1 MKQFSLEEYLAN
13 PTKKVVTRSGKDV
26 RILCTDAKGDFPIIA
41 LIDELTDNCIYH
53 SVYTKEG
60 HVKPYDIPT
69 RYDLFFAPE
78 KHEGWINIFK
88 GAFINAKAFLGESH
102 IYSSEEIAKSEGK
115 KCNNYLST
123 IKIEWEE

>member
-1 MKQFSLEEYLAN
+1 MKQFSLEEYLAD

-78 KHEGWINIFK
+78 MHEGWVNVYRDSNNGHTT
-88 GAFINAKAFLGESH
+88 GAVFDSLEDAERVGEQKLFS
-102 IYSSEEIAKSEGK
+102 YVT
-115 KCNNYLST
+115 T

>member
-13 PTKKVVTRSGKDV
+13 PAKKVVTRSGKDV

-60 HVKPYDIPT
+60 HVKPYIYLPVMT
-69 RYDLFFAPE
+69 FSLLL
-78 KHEGWINIFK
+78 KSTKVGLK
-88 GAFINAKAFLGESH
+88 GLVSCKFNVS
-102 IYSSEEIAKSEGK
+102 
-115 KCNNYLST
+115 NRQR
-123 IKIEWEE
+123 

>member
-1 MKQFSLEEYLAN
+1 MLNKILKPFKLEEYLAN
-13 PTKKVVTRSGKDV
+13 PSKKIVTRSGKDV

-69 RYDLFFAPE
+69 RYDLFFASE
-78 KHEGWINIFK
+78 KREGWINILKNDSVFPD
-88 GAFINAKAFLGESH
+88 IYETQDLAKEYGMQRPDY
-102 IYSSEEIAKSEGK
+102 ID
-115 KCNNYLST
+115 T

>member
-1 MKQFSLEEYLAN
+1 MSTYIVIKQQIMKQFSLEEYLAN
-13 PTKKVVTRSGKDV
+13 PAKKVVTRSGKDV

-78 KHEGWINIFK
+78 KHEGWVKRLGLLQIQCIK
-88 GAFINAKAFLGESH
+88 QAK
-102 IYSSEEIAKSEGK
+102 II
-115 KCNNYLST
+115 LSL
-123 IKIEWEE
+123 

>member
-1 MKQFSLEEYLAN
+1 MKPFNLEEYLAN

-78 KHEGWINIFK
+78 KKEGWINIYE
-88 GAFINAKAFLGESH
+88 NTLGQYEGR
-102 IYSSEEIAKSEGK
+102 IVYDSEEDAKKHRTSN
-115 KCNNYLST
+115 CLAT
-123 IKIEWEE
+123 VKIEWEE

>member
-13 PTKKVVTRSGKDV
+13 PAKKVVTRSGKDV

-78 KHEGWINIFK
+78 KHEGWVKRLGLLQIQCIK
-88 GAFINAKAFLGESH
+88 QAK
-102 IYSSEEIAKSEGK
+102 II
-115 KCNNYLST
+115 LSL
-123 IKIEWEE
+123 

>member
-1 MKQFSLEEYLAN
+1 MLNKILKPFNLEEYLAN

-69 RYDLFFAPE
+69 RYDLFFASE
-78 KHEGWINIFK
+78 KREGWINILKNDTMFPD
-88 GAFINAKAFLGESH
+88 IYETQDLAKEYGMH
-102 IYSSEEIAKSEGK
+102 RPDYID
-115 KCNNYLST
+115 T

>member
-1 MKQFSLEEYLAN
+1 MLNKILKPFKLEEYLAN

-69 RYDLFFAPE
+69 RYDLFFASE
-78 KHEGWINIFK
+78 KREGWINILKNDSVFPD
-88 GAFINAKAFLGESH
+88 IYETQDLAKEYGMQRPDY
-102 IYSSEEIAKSEGK
+102 ID
-115 KCNNYLST
+115 T

>member
-1 MKQFSLEEYLAN
+1 MKPFKLEEYLAN

-69 RYDLFFAPE
+69 RYDLFFASE
-78 KHEGWINIFK
+78 KREGWINILKNDSVFPD
-88 GAFINAKAFLGESH
+88 IYETQDLAKEYGMQRPDY
-102 IYSSEEIAKSEGK
+102 ID
-115 KCNNYLST
+115 T

>member
-1 MKQFSLEEYLAN
+1 MLNKILKPFNLEEYLAN

-69 RYDLFFAPE
+69 RYDLFFASE
-78 KHEGWINIFK
+78 KREGWINILKNDSVFPD
-88 GAFINAKAFLGESH
+88 IYETQDLAKEYGMQRPDY
-102 IYSSEEIAKSEGK
+102 ID
-115 KCNNYLST
+115 T

>member
-1 MKQFSLEEYLAN
+1 MKPFNLEEYLKN
-13 PTKKVVTRSGKDV
+13 PSKKVVTRSGKDV
-26 RILCTDAKGDFPIIA
+26 RILCTDAKGDYPIIA

-78 KHEGWINIFK
+78 KKEGWINIYE
-88 GAFINAKAFLGESH
+88 NTLGQYEGR
-102 IYSSEEIAKSEGK
+102 IVYDSEEDAKKHRTSN
-115 KCNNYLST
+115 CLAT
-123 IKIEWEE
+123 VKIEWEE